1 MDKDKERDLFET
13 APVHKAVAAL
23 AIPSIISQI
32 VSIIYNLADTF
43 FIGQLG
49 NPYMVTAVTLVYPWF
64 NILTALGNLFGIG
77 GSSLISKMLGS
88 ENHKNVKY
96 VSAFSF
102 YGGIAATFLF
112 SLCSLIFRAPLL
124 KILGASAENFQYAS
138 TYLMWVVVLGGIPT
152 MLNMTLA
159 HLLRIEGYAK
169 KASAGIMFG
178 GVLNIILD
186 PILMFGIGMGFIG
199 SAVATAFSNLASAL
213 FFLIVF
219 YQLRNKTAM
228 SLFIRSFSMRFAIPV
243 FSVGIA
249 SALTTAL
256 ANASNMVIVK
266 LASGYGDIP
275 LAAYGIVK
283 KIDLFPLGVCMG
295 LCQGFM
301 PLVGYNYAAK
311 NYKRMRQISVFSWK
325 AALIIAASFV
335 ICFLCC
341 ATWIV
346 QAFIQDTQTGTLG
359 AAFLRIACLAV
370 PLTAVNALIIY
381 TLQAMGKGIQSA
393 VLTICRQGLLNIPC
407 LLLMNWLVGLYGMIW
422 TQLIIEA
429 LMLPVT
435 LGMYIAT
442 SKKLMK

>member
-1 MDKDKERDLFET
+1 MDEDKERELFET

-43 FIGQLG
+43 FIGHIG
-49 NPYMVTAVTLVYPWF
+49 NPYMVAAVTLIYPWF

-77 GSSLISKMLGS
+77 GSSLIYRMLGS
-88 ENHKNVKY
+88 GNHKNVKY

-112 SLCSLIFRAPLL
+112 SLCSLIFRTPLL
-124 KILGASAENFQYAS
+124 KILGSSEENFQYAS
-138 TYLMWVVVLGGIPT
+138 SYLMWVVVLGGIPT

-159 HLLRIEGYAK
+159 HLLRSEGYAK

-228 SLFIRSFSMRFAIPV
+228 SLSIR
-243 FSVGIA
+243 
-249 SALTTAL
+249 
-256 ANASNMVIVK
+256 N
-266 LASGYGDIP
+266 
-275 LAAYGIVK
+275 
-283 KIDLFPLGVCMG
+283 
-295 LCQGFM
+295 
-301 PLVGYNYAAK
+301 LVGYNYAAK

-325 AALIIAASFV
+325 TALIIAASFV
-335 ICFLCC
+335 ICFLCF
-341 ATWIV
+341 APWIMG
-346 QAFIQDTQTGTLG
+346 AFIQDTQTGILG
-359 AAFLRIACLAV
+359 AEFLRIACLAV
-370 PLTAVNALIIY
+370 PLTAVNVLIIY

-393 VLTICRQGLLNIPC
+393 VLTICRQGFLNIPC

-429 LMLPVT
+429 MMLPIT